1 MQREISKDIA
11 SGIAITIVIFGVTV
25 YMPIIGFFCSLLI
38 PLPVL
43 FYRSKLGRSTGS
55 IIPVAS
61 IMLMI
66 VILGRVSIDIL
77 FFGELLLLGFVLSEL
92 LEMNLSIEKTICYAV
107 SAVLLTGIFGLLL
120 HGSIAR
126 TGIQALISD
135 YVAKNLQL
143 TMALYR
149 NMGVSEDSIHLISNS
164 LENILYVLVRI
175 FPSLVIGSTL
185 FVAWVNLLIAK
196 PILTARKLFFPDFG
210 SLNLWKAPEFLVWGA
225 IGCGLTLLLPAK
237 TLKILGLNGLIIL
250 MTVYFFG
257 GIAIVSFYFEK
268 KGFSRIL
275 RLFLYTLIALQQI
288 VLFLIIGIGF
298 FDTWLNF
305 RRLGIKKS
313 KE

>member
-1 MQREISKDIA
+1 MHSEVSKDIA
-11 SGIAITIVIFGVTV
+11 SGIAITIVIFAVTV

-38 PLPVL
+38 PLPIL

-107 SAVLLTGIFGLLL
+107 AAVLLTGIFGLLL

-135 YVAKNLQL
+135 YVAKNLKL
-143 TMALYR
+143 TMSLYR
-149 NMGVSEDSIHLISNS
+149 NMGVSEDNIHLISNS

-196 PILTARKLFFPDFG
+196 PILTGRNLFFPDFG

-268 KGFSRIL
+268 KR
-275 RLFLYTLIALQQI
+275 
-288 VLFLIIGIGF
+288 F
-298 FDTWLNF
+298 FYE
-305 RRLGIKKS
+305 KKL
-313 KE
+313 KK